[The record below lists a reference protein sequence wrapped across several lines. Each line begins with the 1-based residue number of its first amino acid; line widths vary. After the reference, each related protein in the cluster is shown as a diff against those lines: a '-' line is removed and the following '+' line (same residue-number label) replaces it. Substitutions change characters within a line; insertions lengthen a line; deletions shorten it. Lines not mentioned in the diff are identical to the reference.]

1 MRRLGHAKRFQFN
14 RNFIGK
20 AVEILVEST
29 RHAATGLLKGIS
41 SNYMPVLV
49 DADDDQ
55 INKLVTVKLTE
66 QMDDA
71 LIGTIA

>member
-1 MRRLGHAKRFQFN
+1 M
-14 RNFIGK
+14 
-20 AVEILVEST
+20 EST
-29 RHAATGLLKGIS
+29 RHAATGLRKVLS
-41 SNYMPVLV
+41 SYYLPVLI